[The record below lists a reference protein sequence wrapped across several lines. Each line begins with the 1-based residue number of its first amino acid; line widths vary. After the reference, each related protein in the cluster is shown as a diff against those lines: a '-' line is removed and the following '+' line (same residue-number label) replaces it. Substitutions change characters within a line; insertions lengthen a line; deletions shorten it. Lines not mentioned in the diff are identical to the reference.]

1 MLGYFLKPVDPYDY
15 GRPIGRL
22 ARHLFRS
29 LLNIAIVAVLA
40 FTLVLVTRLG
50 YFLADA
56 VFYGL
61 PELPC

>member
-1 MLGYFLKPVDPYDY
+1 MLGYFLKPVDAYDY

-29 LLNIAIVAVLA
+29 FLNIAILAVLA
-40 FTLVLVTRLG
+40 FTLVLVARLG
-50 YFLADA
+50 YYLADS
-56 VFYGL
+56 VFYGF